1 MKKYYILFIAL
12 ICCKLIFAQEMEFTI
27 NINTPKLQ
35 TTDPKVFESLKQG
48 MSDFLNNQKWTSD
61 VFDPKERIKCN
72 IQMTI
77 KDELAAN
84 TFSADF
90 AIQAV
95 RPVYGSNYETPILSH
110 VDKDLSF
117 VYEQFQPLQ
126 YTKNSY
132 SDNLTSFLSFYV
144 FIILGMDYDSY
155 SLYGGEPY
163 FQAANDILTTI
174 PPTAASAFPGWRSLD
189 GNRNRYWIIENLL
202 NPKVRDLRQAMY
214 DYHRQS
220 LDLMADNPETGRAI
234 MLQALETISKVNR
247 SYPSSMIIQMFT
259 NAKSNEI
266 VEIFKKGTSEEKTKV
281 RNIMSKIDASN
292 ASKYRNEIGR

>member
-1 MKKYYILFIAL
+1 MKKCFLL
-12 ICCKLIFAQEMEFTI
+12 ICILISFKALQAQEMEFI
-27 NINTPKLQ
+27 VNINTPKLQ
-35 TTDPKVFESLKQG
+35 TTDPRVFETLKES
-48 MSDFLNNQKWTSD
+48 MLNFLNNQKWTAD

-95 RPVYGSNYETPILSH
+95 RPVYGSSYETPILSH
-110 VDKDLSF
+110 VDKDFSF
-117 VYEQFQPLQ
+117 IYEQFQPLE
-126 YTKNSY
+126 YTKNLFA
-132 SDNLTSFLSFYV
+132 DNLTSFLSFYV
-144 FIILGMDYDSY
+144 YIILGMDYDSY

-163 FQAANDILTTI
+163 FQTANDILNTI
-174 PPTAASAFPGWRSLD
+174 PPSAAQAFPGWRSLD

-202 NPKVRDLRQAMY
+202 NPRVREYRQAMY

-220 LDLMADNPETGRAI
+220 LDIMYENVETGRAI
-234 MLQALETISKVNR
+234 MLKSLETLSKVNR
-247 SYPSSMIIQMFT
+247 AYPNSMILQMFS

-266 VEIFKKGTSEEKTKV
+266 IEIFKKGTREEKSKV
-281 RNIMSKIDASN
+281 RSIMAKIDASN
-292 ASKYRNEIGR
+292 ASKYRTQIGR

>member
-1 MKKYYILFIAL
+1 MKKYYLLFIVL
-12 ICCKLIFAQEMEFTI
+12 ICCKLIIAQELEFTV

-35 TTDPKVFESLKQG
+35 TTDPKVFESLKES
-48 MSDFLNNQKWTSD
+48 MSNFLNNQKWTTD

-77 KDELAAN
+77 KDELSSN

-95 RPVYGSNYETPILSH
+95 RPVYGSSYETPLLSH
-110 VDKDLSF
+110 VDKELSF
-117 VYEQFQPLQ
+117 VYEQFQPLE
-126 YTKNSY
+126 YTKNSF
-132 SDNLTSFLSFYV
+132 SGNLASFLSFYV
-144 FIILGMDYDSY
+144 YTILGMDYDSY

-163 FQAANDILTTI
+163 FQTANDILTTI
-174 PPTAASAFPGWRSLD
+174 PPGAAQSFPGWRSLD

-202 NPKVRDLRQAMY
+202 SPKVRSYRQAMY

-220 LDLMADNPETGRAI
+220 LDLMAENAVIGRAI

-247 SYPSSMIIQMFT
+247 SYPNSMIIQMFT